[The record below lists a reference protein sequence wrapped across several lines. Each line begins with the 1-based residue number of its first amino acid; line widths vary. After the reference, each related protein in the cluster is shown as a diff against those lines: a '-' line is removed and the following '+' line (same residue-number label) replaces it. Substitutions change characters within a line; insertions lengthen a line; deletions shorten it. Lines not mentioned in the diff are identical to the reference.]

1 MLEIQH
7 LSSELVL
14 YNINKGKFIS
24 QVLQEIKSLVS
35 LLPLSAK
42 PPVFKPWSYKY
53 FKTYLDNF
61 AHL

>member
-42 PPVFKPWSYKY
+42 PPVFKP
-53 FKTYLDNF
+53 
-61 AHL
+61 